1 MCDRF
6 QALLRYLY
14 TNEIEFAPWGSA
26 ERRKARAHGEI
37 TESYEPPK
45 PSPKSIY
52 RLADKVGIN
61 PLHSHHALELIS
73 PSVQHPQTEG
83 ARVAADSTRSLQ
95 VRYCGRGFQQVHI
108 SVRHSIILR
117 RSGFSLHCRYPELR
131 ELELEQLAHTLLS
144 TDSGPVLDA
153 LKDKIKVYT
162 RGKLPHAKEILTALY
177 GLMERNEP
185 FKKTP
190 VLPFSF
196 FKSRTAGRDW
206 KRLKDALT
214 WSLTSGSFLDSQ
226 FYALDSRP
234 PADPSKF
241 RPIYFC
247 SMASG
252 IFSSKLVK
260 RGFCIRESYEYR

>member
-1 MCDRF
+1 
-6 QALLRYLY
+6 
-14 TNEIEFAPWGSA
+14 
-26 ERRKARAHGEI
+26 
-37 TESYEPPK
+37 
-45 PSPKSIY
+45 
-52 RLADKVGIN
+52 
-61 PLHSHHALELIS
+61 
-73 PSVQHPQTEG
+73 
-83 ARVAADSTRSLQ
+83 
-95 VRYCGRGFQQVHI
+95 VRYCGGGFQQVHI
-108 SVRHSIILR
+108 SVRHSILLR

-162 RGKLPHAKEILTALY
+162 RGQLPHAKEILTALY

-185 FKKTP
+185 FKKTSVQSP
-190 VLPFSF
+190 APS
-196 FKSRTAGRDW
+196 KRGTAGRDW

-226 FYALDSRP
+226 FYALDFRSPAGP
-234 PADPSKF
+234 PKI

-260 RGFCIRESYEYR
+260 RGFCVRELREYR